1 MKKFLSLVSALAL
14 SAFAFAA
21 TTVTMDFSD
30 PTKFGYDRAA
40 KDADPPYTQV
50 KTNETISQDGVV
62 LTASY
67 SSGNGFRFYT
77 STSDVVNLRGYVG
90 ATLTVTPPSGKKLLK
105 IKAAGSNLNTTYLAA
120 GEGKISGTLWEGEA
134 DAVVFDVIK
143 STVQINTMTVDFGDA
158 GETPIETKIDTIGVS
173 EAIARIKASNKGECY
188 VKGVVAGDPFLLGGN
203 GPAFYMTD
211 IANAADSLEGFKI
224 GKDAN
229 TPYASVEAMAADFGM
244 GDTILIYAAG
254 LDKYNQIFE
263 TTSGY
268 FCKVLGKSAAIVLD
282 WAAGT
287 AYQEST
293 GWTLEIAKGNND
305 QNNLVNLKINS
316 TKKDAIAGSYPLVA
330 GSEIVLNGTKTD
342 ITAGNVKVT
351 FKEIG
356 VNSLNIYDVQASFTV
371 GEKVYRIMGDVEFFA
386 ADETGEEIV
395 LIGDRPFKPTEGQ
408 EITCAQAREYALS
421 LASGATGD
429 IKVTVVGYITD
440 LYTNGVT
447 FWMDDKQGSAKT
459 FQAYMVKTIQPA
471 GVGLKDGAKV
481 KVTGYVTNY
490 NGTTPELKDGAV
502 EIVEGGEQ
510 IVATEVTVAQ
520 ALAAA
525 QALEQN
531 KTSEGVYAI
540 TGYISAI
547 AEEFKADKGNMS
559 FWMSDNLN
567 DAAQEFQAFR
577 VSCTE
582 ELAAKL
588 RPGAKVKV
596 TAKVTH
602 FHQDAK
608 PAEGDQPEKPER
620 TIYETAQG
628 GSVELLQESA
638 VEVIRADAPAV
649 KFIENGQI
657 YIIRNGV
664 RYNVQGQLAK

>member
-1 MKKFLSLVSALAL
+1 MKKILSLVSALAL

-21 TTVTMDFSD
+21 TSVTMDFGD
-30 PTKFGYDRAA
+30 PTAYGYDKAGNGEF
-40 KDADPPYTQV
+40 TQV
-50 KTNETISQDGVV
+50 TNGQTITKEGVV
-62 LTASY
+62 ATVNFT
-67 SSGNGFRFYT
+67 SGNGFRFFT
-77 STSDVVNLRGYVG
+77 HSTAGTVNLRGYVG
-90 ATLTVTPPSGKKLLK
+90 ATLTVTPPSGKKILK
-105 IKAAGSNLNTTYLAA
+105 IKANGTNLNTTYLAA
-120 GEGKISGTLWEGEA
+120 GEGKISGTAWEGEA

-143 STVQINTMTVDFGDA
+143 STVQINTLTVDFGDA
-158 GETPIETKIDTIGVS
+158 GEAPVVTKIDTIGVS
-173 EAIARIKASNKGECY
+173 DAIARINAGNKGECY
-188 VKGVVAGDPFLLGGN
+188 VLGVVAGDPFTLGNN

-229 TPYASVEAMAADFGM
+229 TPYASAEAMAADFGM

-254 LDKYNQIFE
+254 LDKYKEIYE

-268 FCKVLGKSAAIVLD
+268 FCKVVGKSAAVVLD
-282 WAAGT
+282 WATGT
-287 AYQEST
+287 AYREST

-305 QNNLVNLKINS
+305 QNNLVNLKISS

-330 GSEIVLNGTKTD
+330 GSEIVLNGAKTA

-356 VNSLNIYDVQASFTV
+356 VNSLNIYNVQATFTV
-371 GEKVYRIMGDVEFFA
+371 GDKVYRIMNDVEFYA
-386 ADETGEEIV
+386 VDENSEEIALV
-395 LIGDRPFKPTEGQ
+395 GDRPFKPTEGQ

-421 LASGATGD
+421 LASGTTGD
-429 IKVTVVGYITD
+429 VKVTVVGYVTD
-440 LYTNGVT
+440 LFSNGVT
-447 FWMDDKQGSAKT
+447 FWMDDQQGSAKT
-459 FQAYMVKTIQPA
+459 FQAYMVKTVQPA
-471 GVGLKDGAKV
+471 GVGLKNGAKV
-481 KVTGYVTNY
+481 KVTGYVTNFS
-490 NGTTPELKDGAV
+490 GTTPELKDGAV

-510 IVATEVTVAQ
+510 IVATEVTVAD

-525 QALEQN
+525 KALEQN

-582 ELAAKL
+582 DLAAKL

-596 TAKVTH
+596 TAKITH
-602 FHQDAK
+602 FYQSEK
-608 PAEGDQPEKPER
+608 PAEGDQPAKPER
-620 TIYETAQG
+620 TIYETVQG
-628 GSVELLQESA
+628 GTVELLA
-638 VEVIRADAPAV
+638 VSGVEDVMSNAPAV

-657 YIIRNGV
+657 YILRNGV
-664 RYNVQGQLAK
+664 RYNLQGQVAE

>member
-1 MKKFLSLVSALAL
+1 MKKLLSLVSALAL

-21 TTVTMDFSD
+21 TSVTMDFGD
-30 PTKFGYDRAA
+30 PTAYGYA
-40 KDADPPYTQV
+40 KAGNGEFTQV
-50 KTNETISQDGVV
+50 TDGQTITKEGVV
-62 LTASY
+62 ATVNFT
-67 SSGNGFRFYT
+67 SGNGFRFFT
-77 STSDVVNLRGYVG
+77 HSTAGTVNLRGYVG
-90 ATLTVTPPSGKKLLK
+90 ATLTVTPPSGKKILK
-105 IKAAGSNLNTTYLAA
+105 IKANGTNLNTTYLAA
-120 GEGKISGTLWEGEA
+120 GEGKISGTAWEGEA

-143 STVQINTMTVDFGDA
+143 STVQINTLTIDFGDA
-158 GETPIETKIDTIGVS
+158 GEAPVVTKIDTIGVS
-173 EAIARIKASNKGECY
+173 DAIARINAGNKGECY
-188 VKGVVAGDPFLLGGN
+188 VLGVVAGDPFTLGNN

-229 TPYASVEAMAADFGM
+229 TPYASAEAMAADFGM

-254 LDKYNQIFE
+254 LDKYKEIYE

-268 FCKVLGKSAAIVLD
+268 FCKVVGKSAAVVLD
-282 WAAGT
+282 WATGT
-287 AYQEST
+287 AYREST

-305 QNNLVNLKINS
+305 QNNLVNLKISS

-330 GSEIVLNGTKTD
+330 GSEIVLNGAKTA

-356 VNSLNIYDVQASFTV
+356 VNSLNIYNVQATFTI
-371 GEKVYRIMGDVEFFA
+371 GDKVYRIMNDVEFYA
-386 ADETGEEIV
+386 VDENSEEIALV
-395 LIGDRPFKPTEGQ
+395 GDRPFKPTEGQ

-421 LASGATGD
+421 LASGTTGD
-429 IKVTVVGYITD
+429 VKVTVVGYVTD
-440 LYTNGVT
+440 LFSNGVT
-447 FWMDDKQGSAKT
+447 FWMDDQQGSAKT
-459 FQAYMVKTIQPA
+459 FQAYMVKTVQPA
-471 GVGLKDGAKV
+471 GVGLKNGAKV
-481 KVTGYVTNY
+481 KVTGYVTNFS
-490 NGTTPELKDGAV
+490 GTTPELKDGAV

-510 IVATEVTVAQ
+510 IVATEVTVAE

-525 QALEQN
+525 KALEQN

-582 ELAAKL
+582 DMAAKL

-596 TAKVTH
+596 TAKITH
-602 FHQDAK
+602 FYQSEK
-608 PAEGDQPEKPER
+608 PAEGDQPAKPER
-620 TIYETAQG
+620 TIYETVQG
-628 GSVELLQESA
+628 GTVELLA
-638 VEVIRADAPAV
+638 VSGVEDVMSNAPAV

-657 YIIRNGV
+657 YILRNGV
-664 RYNVQGQLAK
+664 RYNLQGQVAE

>member
-1 MKKFLSLVSALAL
+1 MKKLLSLVSALAL

-21 TTVTMDFSD
+21 TSVTMDFGD
-30 PTKFGYDRAA
+30 PTAYGYA
-40 KDADPPYTQV
+40 KAGNGEFTQV
-50 KTNETISQDGVV
+50 TDGQTITKEGVV
-62 LTASY
+62 ATVNFT
-67 SSGNGFRFYT
+67 SGNGFRFFT
-77 STSDVVNLRGYVG
+77 HSTAGTVNLRGYVG
-90 ATLTVTPPSGKKLLK
+90 ATLTVTPPSGKKILK
-105 IKAAGSNLNTTYLAA
+105 IKANGTNLNTTYLAA
-120 GEGKISGTLWEGEA
+120 GEGKISGTAWEGEA

-143 STVQINTMTVDFGDA
+143 STVQINTLTVDFGDA
-158 GETPIETKIDTIGVS
+158 GEAPVVTKIDTIGVS
-173 EAIARIKASNKGECY
+173 DAIARINAGNKGECY
-188 VKGVVAGDPFLLGGN
+188 VLGVVAGDPFTLGNN

-229 TPYASVEAMAADFGM
+229 TPYASAEAMAADFGM

-254 LDKYNQIFE
+254 LDKYKEIYE

-268 FCKVLGKSAAIVLD
+268 FCKVVGKSAAVVLD
-282 WAAGT
+282 WATGT
-287 AYQEST
+287 AYREST

-305 QNNLVNLKINS
+305 QNNLVNLKISS

-330 GSEIVLNGTKTD
+330 GSEIVLNGAKTA
-342 ITAGNVKVT
+342 ITAGNVKLT

-356 VNSLNIYDVQASFTV
+356 VNSLNIYNVQATFTI
-371 GEKVYRIMGDVEFFA
+371 GDKVYRIMSDVEFYA
-386 ADETGEEIV
+386 VDENSDDIV
-395 LIGDRPFKPTEGQ
+395 LVGDRPFKPTEGQ

-421 LASGATGD
+421 LASGTTGD
-429 IKVTVVGYITD
+429 VKVTVVGYVTD
-440 LYTNGVT
+440 LFSNGVT
-447 FWMDDKQGSAKT
+447 FWMDDQQGSAKT
-459 FQAYMVKTIQPA
+459 FQAYMVKTVQPA
-471 GVGLKDGAKV
+471 GVGLKNGAKV
-481 KVTGYVTNY
+481 KVTGYVTNFS
-490 NGTTPELKDGAV
+490 GTTPELKDGAV

-510 IVATEVTVAQ
+510 IVATEVTVAE

-525 QALEQN
+525 KALEQN

-582 ELAAKL
+582 DLAAKL

-596 TAKVTH
+596 TAKITH

-608 PAEGDQPEKPER
+608 PATDTEEAKPER
-620 TIYETAQG
+620 TIYETVQG
-628 GSVELLQESA
+628 GTVELLA
-638 VEVIRADAPAV
+638 VSGVEDVMSNAPAV

-664 RYNVQGQLAK
+664 RYNLQGQVAE

>member
-1 MKKFLSLVSALAL
+1 MKKLLSLVSALAL

-21 TTVTMDFSD
+21 TSVTMDFGD
-30 PTKFGYDRAA
+30 PTAYGYA
-40 KDADPPYTQV
+40 KAGNGEFTQV
-50 KTNETISQDGVV
+50 TNGQTITKEGVV
-62 LTASY
+62 ATVNFT
-67 SSGNGFRFYT
+67 SGNGFRFFT
-77 STSDVVNLRGYVG
+77 HSTAGTVNLRGYVG
-90 ATLTVTPPSGKKLLK
+90 ATLTVTPPSGKKILK
-105 IKAAGSNLNTTYLAA
+105 IKANGTNLNTTYLAA
-120 GEGKISGTLWEGEA
+120 GEGKISGTAWEGEA

-143 STVQINTMTVDFGDA
+143 STVQINTLTVDFGDA
-158 GETPIETKIDTIGVS
+158 GETPAVTKIDTIGVS
-173 EAIARIKASNKGECY
+173 DAIARINAGNKGECY
-188 VKGVVAGDPFLLGGN
+188 VLGVVAGDPFTLGNN

-229 TPYASVEAMAADFGM
+229 TPYASAEAMAADFGM

-254 LDKYNQIFE
+254 LDKYKEIYE

-268 FCKVLGKSAAIVLD
+268 FCKVVGKSAAVVLD
-282 WAAGT
+282 WATGT
-287 AYQEST
+287 AYREST

-305 QNNLVNLKINS
+305 QNNLVNLKISS

-330 GSEIVLNGTKTD
+330 GSEIVLNGAKTA

-356 VNSLNIYDVQASFTV
+356 VNSLNIYNVQATFTV
-371 GEKVYRIMGDVEFFA
+371 GDKVYRIMNDVEFYA
-386 ADETGEEIV
+386 VDENSEEIALV
-395 LIGDRPFKPTEGQ
+395 GDRPFKPTEGQ

-421 LASGATGD
+421 LASGTTGD
-429 IKVTVVGYITD
+429 VKVTVVGYVTD
-440 LYTNGVT
+440 LFSNGVT
-447 FWMDDKQGSAKT
+447 FWMDDQQGSAKT

-471 GVGLKDGAKV
+471 GVGLKNGAKV
-481 KVTGYVTNY
+481 KVTGYVTNFS
-490 NGTTPELKDGAV
+490 GTTPELKDGAV

-510 IVATEVTVAQ
+510 IVATEVTVAE

-525 QALEQN
+525 KALEQN

-582 ELAAKL
+582 DLAAKL

-596 TAKVTH
+596 TAKITH
-602 FHQDAK
+602 FYQSEK
-608 PAEGDQPEKPER
+608 PAEGDQPAKPER
-620 TIYETAQG
+620 TIYETVQG
-628 GSVELLQESA
+628 GTVELLA
-638 VEVIRADAPAV
+638 VSGVEDVMSNAPAV

-657 YIIRNGV
+657 YILRNGV
-664 RYNVQGQLAK
+664 RYNLQGQVAE

>member
-1 MKKFLSLVSALAL
+1 MKKILSLVSALAL

-21 TTVTMDFSD
+21 TSVTMDFGD
-30 PTKFGYDRAA
+30 PTAYGYDKAGNGEF
-40 KDADPPYTQV
+40 TQV
-50 KTNETISQDGVV
+50 TNGQTITKEGVV
-62 LTASY
+62 ATVNFT
-67 SSGNGFRFYT
+67 SGNGFRFFT
-77 STSDVVNLRGYVG
+77 HSTAGTVNLRGYVG
-90 ATLTVTPPSGKKLLK
+90 ATLTVTPPSGKKILK
-105 IKAAGSNLNTTYLAA
+105 IKANGTNLNTTYLAA
-120 GEGKISGTLWEGEA
+120 GEGKISGTAWEGEA

-143 STVQINTMTVDFGDA
+143 STVQINTLTVDFGDA
-158 GETPIETKIDTIGVS
+158 GEAPVVTKIDTIGVS
-173 EAIARIKASNKGECY
+173 DAIARINAGNKGECY
-188 VKGVVAGDPFLLGGN
+188 VLGVVAGDPFMLGNN

-211 IANAADSLEGFKI
+211 IENAADSLEGFKI

-229 TPYASVEAMAADFGM
+229 TPYASAEAMAADFGM

-254 LDKYNQIFE
+254 LDKYKEIYE

-268 FCKVLGKSAAIVLD
+268 FCKVVGKSAAVVLD
-282 WAAGT
+282 WATGT
-287 AYQEST
+287 AYREST

-305 QNNLVNLKINS
+305 QNNLVNLKISS
-316 TKKDAIAGSYPLVA
+316 TKKNAIAGSYPLVA
-330 GSEIVLNGTKTD
+330 GSEIVLNGAKTA

-356 VNSLNIYDVQASFTV
+356 VNSLNIYNVQATFTV
-371 GEKVYRIMGDVEFFA
+371 GDKVYRIMNDVEFYA
-386 ADETGEEIV
+386 VDENSEEIALV
-395 LIGDRPFKPTEGQ
+395 GDRPFKPTEGQ

-421 LASGATGD
+421 LASGTTGD
-429 IKVTVVGYITD
+429 VKVTVVGYVTD
-440 LYTNGVT
+440 LFSNGVT
-447 FWMDDKQGSAKT
+447 FWMDDQQGSAKT
-459 FQAYMVKTIQPA
+459 FLAYMVKTVQPA
-471 GVGLKDGAKV
+471 GVGLKNGAKV
-481 KVTGYVTNY
+481 KVTGYVTNFS
-490 NGTTPELKDGAV
+490 GTTPELKDGAV

-510 IVATEVTVAQ
+510 IVATEVTVAE

-525 QALEQN
+525 KALEQN

-582 ELAAKL
+582 DLAAKL

-596 TAKVTH
+596 TAKITH

-608 PAEGDQPEKPER
+608 PATDTEEAKPER
-620 TIYETAQG
+620 TIYETVQG
-628 GSVELLQESA
+628 GTVELLA
-638 VEVIRADAPAV
+638 VSGVEDVMSNAPAV

-657 YIIRNGV
+657 YILRNGV
-664 RYNVQGQLAK
+664 RYNLQGQVAE

>member
-1 MKKFLSLVSALAL
+1 MKKILSLVSALAL

-21 TTVTMDFSD
+21 TSVTMDFGD
-30 PTKFGYDRAA
+30 PTAYGYA
-40 KDADPPYTQV
+40 KAGNGEFTQV
-50 KTNETISQDGVV
+50 TDGQTITKEGVV
-62 LTASY
+62 ATVNFT
-67 SSGNGFRFYT
+67 SGNGFRFFT
-77 STSDVVNLRGYVG
+77 HSTAGTVNLRGYVG
-90 ATLTVTPPSGKKLLK
+90 ATLTVTPPSGKKILK
-105 IKAAGSNLNTTYLAA
+105 IKANGTNLNTTYLAA
-120 GEGKISGTLWEGEA
+120 GEGKISGTAWEGEA

-143 STVQINTMTVDFGDA
+143 STVQINTLTVDFGDA
-158 GETPIETKIDTIGVS
+158 GEAPVVTKIDTIGVS
-173 EAIARIKASNKGECY
+173 DAIARINAGNKGECY
-188 VKGVVAGDPFLLGGN
+188 VLGVVAGDPFTLGNN

-229 TPYASVEAMAADFGM
+229 TPYASAEAMAADFGM

-254 LDKYNQIFE
+254 LDKYKEIYE

-268 FCKVLGKSAAIVLD
+268 FCKVVGKSAAVVLD
-282 WAAGT
+282 WATGT
-287 AYQEST
+287 AYREST

-305 QNNLVNLKINS
+305 QNNLVNLKISS

-330 GSEIVLNGTKTD
+330 GSEIVLNGAKTA

-356 VNSLNIYDVQASFTV
+356 VNSLNIYNVQATFTV
-371 GEKVYRIMGDVEFFA
+371 GDKVYRIMNDVEFYA
-386 ADETGEEIV
+386 VDENSEEIALV
-395 LIGDRPFKPTEGQ
+395 GDRPFKPTEGQ

-421 LASGATGD
+421 LASGTTGD
-429 IKVTVVGYITD
+429 VKVTVVGYVTD
-440 LYTNGVT
+440 LFSNGVT
-447 FWMDDKQGSAKT
+447 FWMDDQQGSAKT
-459 FQAYMVKTIQPA
+459 FQAYMVKTVQPA
-471 GVGLKDGAKV
+471 GVGLKNGAKV
-481 KVTGYVTNY
+481 KVTGYVTNFS
-490 NGTTPELKDGAV
+490 GTTPELKDGAV

-510 IVATEVTVAQ
+510 IVATEVTVAE

-525 QALEQN
+525 KALEQN

-582 ELAAKL
+582 DMAAKL

-596 TAKVTH
+596 TAKITH

-608 PAEGDQPEKPER
+608 PATDTEEAKPER
-620 TIYETAQG
+620 TIYETVQG
-628 GSVELLQESA
+628 GTVELLA
-638 VEVIRADAPAV
+638 VSGVEDVMSNAPAV

-664 RYNVQGQLAK
+664 RYNLQGQVAE

>member
-1 MKKFLSLVSALAL
+1 MKKILSLVSALAL

-21 TTVTMDFSD
+21 TSVTMDFGD
-30 PTKFGYDRAA
+30 PTAYGYDKAGNGEF
-40 KDADPPYTQV
+40 TQV
-50 KTNETISQDGVV
+50 TNGQTITKEGVV
-62 LTASY
+62 ATVNFT
-67 SSGNGFRFYT
+67 SGNGFRFFT
-77 STSDVVNLRGYVG
+77 HSTAGTVNLRGYVG
-90 ATLTVTPPSGKKLLK
+90 ATLTVTPPSGKKILK
-105 IKAAGSNLNTTYLAA
+105 IKANGTNLNTTYLAA
-120 GEGKISGTLWEGEA
+120 GEGKISGTAWEGEA

-143 STVQINTMTVDFGDA
+143 STVQINTLTVDFGDA
-158 GETPIETKIDTIGVS
+158 GEAPVVTKIDTIGVS
-173 EAIARIKASNKGECY
+173 DAIARINAGNKGECY
-188 VKGVVAGDPFLLGGN
+188 VLGVVAGDPFTLGNN

-229 TPYASVEAMAADFGM
+229 TPYASAEAMAADFGM

-254 LDKYNQIFE
+254 LDKYKEIYE

-268 FCKVLGKSAAIVLD
+268 FCKVVGKSAAVVLD
-282 WAAGT
+282 WATGT
-287 AYQEST
+287 AYREST

-316 TKKDAIAGSYPLVA
+316 TKKDAIAGSYPLA
-330 GSEIVLNGTKTD
+330 TGSEIVLNGAKTA

-356 VNSLNIYDVQASFTV
+356 VNSLNIYNVQATFTV
-371 GEKVYRIMGDVEFFA
+371 GDKVYRIMNDVEFYA
-386 ADETGEEIV
+386 VDENSEEIALV
-395 LIGDRPFKPTEGQ
+395 GDRPFKPTEGQ

-421 LASGATGD
+421 LASGTTGD
-429 IKVTVVGYITD
+429 VKVTVVGYVTD
-440 LYTNGVT
+440 LFSNGVT
-447 FWMDDKQGSAKT
+447 FWMDDQQGSAKT
-459 FQAYMVKTIQPA
+459 FQAYMVKTVQPA
-471 GVGLKDGAKV
+471 GVGLKNGAKV
-481 KVTGYVTNY
+481 KVTGYVTNFS
-490 NGTTPELKDGAV
+490 GTTPELKDGAV

-510 IVATEVTVAQ
+510 IVATEVTVAE

-525 QALEQN
+525 KALEQN

-582 ELAAKL
+582 DLAAKL

-596 TAKVTH
+596 TAKITH
-602 FHQDAK
+602 FYQSEK
-608 PAEGDQPEKPER
+608 PAEGDQPAKPER
-620 TIYETAQG
+620 TIYETVQG
-628 GSVELLQESA
+628 GTVELLA
-638 VEVIRADAPAV
+638 VSGVEDVMSNAPAV

-664 RYNVQGQLAK
+664 RYNLQGQVAE